1 MEKRKSISKKLRFD
15 IFKRDEFICQYCG
28 SHPPSAILHVDH
40 IHPVKEGGTNCI
52 DNLITSC
59 SLCNLG
65 KSANLLTNVPV
76 SLKDKAILIKESEL
90 QIKEYSK
97 IINSKKLRIYD
108 EAWEVI
114 AALEGVE
121 FCENYNKAQF
131 IQVEI
136 FIKKLGYE
144 EVYEAA
150 EIAYCRFPAMSFNK
164 FKYFCGVCWNKIK
177 GDNRG

>member
-15 IFKRDEFICQYCG
+15 IFKRDEFVCQYCG

-40 IHPVKEGGTNCI
+40 IHPVKEGGTNCN

-65 KSANLLTNVPV
+65 KSANLLTNVPI

-97 IINSKKLRIYD
+97 IINSKKLRIHD
-108 EAWEVI
+108 EAWKII
-114 AALEGVE
+114 AVLEGVE
-121 FCENYNKAQF
+121 VCETYNKAQF
-131 IQVEI
+131 IQIEM
-136 FIKKLGYE
+136 FIKKLGYH
-144 EVYEAA
+144 EVYESA
-150 EIAYCRFPAMSFNK
+150 EIAYCKFPYTTYNK
-164 FKYFCGVCWNKIK
+164 FKYFCGICWNKSK
-177 GDNRG
+177 GENHG